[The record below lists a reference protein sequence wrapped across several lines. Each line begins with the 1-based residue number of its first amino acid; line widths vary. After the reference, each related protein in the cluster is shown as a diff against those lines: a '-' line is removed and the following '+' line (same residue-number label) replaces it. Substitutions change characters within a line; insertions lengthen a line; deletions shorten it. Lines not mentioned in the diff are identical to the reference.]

1 MEKSVLASIGRWYHV
16 VPTRYHL
23 PSKRTAHS
31 FAFLLVGKCPEP
43 SFLGEPKPL
52 KREKCKMRKERH
64 SMDSEN
70 QTTDGLKRN
79 IQIKFRVTEAERD
92 LIYEKMALLG
102 TNNLAAYLRKIAI
115 DGYIISVDTADL
127 KAIAAECQKIGVNIN
142 QIARRVNSTT
152 RIYEQDF
159 DEMKRWIAEI
169 WRLLRLSLLRAR

>member
-1 MEKSVLASIGRWYHV
+1 MENEH
-16 VPTRYHL
+16 
-23 PSKRTAHS
+23 
-31 FAFLLVGKCPEP
+31 
-43 SFLGEPKPL
+43 
-52 KREKCKMRKERH
+52 
-64 SMDSEN
+64 
-70 QTTDGLKRN
+70 QTTDGLKRTV
-79 IQIKFRVTEAERD
+79 QIKFRVTEAERD

-102 TNNLAAYLRKIAI
+102 TNNLAAYMRKIAI
-115 DGYIISVDTADL
+115 DGYIINVDTADL